1 MTPLDLAVCQPPS
14 ACSQKFFGCSCEV
27 VPVRAGVPGDVLAA
41 DAAFLGFSGACAFP
55 ATPQFCSWPANP
67 THETGRMCHMNTTS
81 PNSFVRLPQV
91 LKETGLSRA
100 TLYRKVQDGT
110 FPKQS
115 RIATRCVGWRRSALD
130 QWLQNPMFYSVDDF
144 T

>member
-1 MTPLDLAVCQPPS
+1 MTTVS
-14 ACSQKFFGCSCEV
+14 S
-27 VPVRAGVPGDVLAA
+27 
-41 DAAFLGFSGACAFP
+41 
-55 ATPQFCSWPANP
+55 
-67 THETGRMCHMNTTS
+67 
-81 PNSFVRLPQV
+81 NSFVRLPQV

-130 QWLQNPMFYSVDDF
+130 QWLQNPMFYSVDDLA
-144 T
+144 

>member
-1 MTPLDLAVCQPPS
+1 
-14 ACSQKFFGCSCEV
+14 
-27 VPVRAGVPGDVLAA
+27 
-41 DAAFLGFSGACAFP
+41 
-55 ATPQFCSWPANP
+55 
-67 THETGRMCHMNTTS
+67 MNTAS

-91 LKETGLSRA
+91 LKEIGLSRA

-115 RIATRCVGWRRSALD
+115 RIARHCVGWRRSALD
-130 QWLQNPMFYSVDDF
+130 QWLQNLMFYSVDDF

>member
-1 MTPLDLAVCQPPS
+1 
-14 ACSQKFFGCSCEV
+14 
-27 VPVRAGVPGDVLAA
+27 
-41 DAAFLGFSGACAFP
+41 
-55 ATPQFCSWPANP
+55 
-67 THETGRMCHMNTTS
+67 MNTAS

-115 RIATRCVGWRRSALD
+115 RIATRCVGWRRSTLD